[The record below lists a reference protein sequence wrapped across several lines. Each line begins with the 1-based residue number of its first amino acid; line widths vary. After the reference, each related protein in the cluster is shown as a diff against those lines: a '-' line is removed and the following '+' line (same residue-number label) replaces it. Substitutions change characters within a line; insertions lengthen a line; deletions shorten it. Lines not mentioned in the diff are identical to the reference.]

1 MNKIIING
9 EQIRDV
15 KNLHRQLKQDLEL
28 PEYYGENLDAL
39 WDCLTGWVEFPIVI
53 EWKQFD
59 QSKKLLGSSA
69 EAFWEVFQSAIAD
82 GYDITIVK
90 S

>member
-39 WDCLTGWVEFPIVI
+39 WDCLTGWVDFPIVI
-53 EWKQFD
+53 EWKHFD

-69 EAFWEVFQSAIAD
+69 EAFWEVFQSARAD